1 MNLPSTESKPLR
13 ERLIPQTSIRFFLL
27 LIGSS
32 ALVMYVYR
40 AAIVGDAV
48 WAKIAALLIT
58 IVGGCFLAYAGFF
71 IVANLFSAATSPLLN
86 RLPLP
91 CESEFADDGSAAG
104 THSVGEP

>member
-40 AAIVGDAV
+40 AAIVGDAF
-48 WAKIAALLIT
+48 WAKIASLLIT

-71 IVANLFSAATSPLLN
+71 LVANLFSATTSPLLN
-86 RLPLP
+86 RLPHGS
-91 CESEFADDGSAAG
+91 ESDSLRDGSADG
-104 THSVGEP
+104 THSVGER